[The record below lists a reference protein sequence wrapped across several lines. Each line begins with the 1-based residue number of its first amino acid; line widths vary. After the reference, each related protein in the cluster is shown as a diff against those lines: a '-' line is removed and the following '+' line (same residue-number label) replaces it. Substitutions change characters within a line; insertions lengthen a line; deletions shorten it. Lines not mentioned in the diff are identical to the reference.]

1 MAAVTFGPFRLDLI
15 TGELQRSGIAL
26 KLQPQ
31 PAKLLV
37 LLVKHAGQ
45 LVTRDQIRRAVWG
58 DDTFVD
64 FDQSVNFCIRQIRNV
79 LHDQADTPC
88 YVETIPRRGYR
99 FVAPV
104 QTAADAPDAGVTT
117 DGISPRL
124 RPTRAYRLAWGTAA
138 VLLTTSAVIFGILR
152 FSRAAEE
159 PGRAQAQQQVELG
172 RYFLNKFSATD
183 TLAAIEHFEAAA
195 KSDPRNARAFAGLAE
210 AYNQLGTVF
219 IASRRPPNARLLAV
233 RAAVQAIQLDPN
245 LAEAYAALGY
255 TTMHEFDWEQAAASL
270 RRALTL
276 DPQCVPAHL
285 TYAGFL
291 AARRRSAEAV
301 AEARRAVDL
310 APASVRAR
318 QVLAWMLCFDRHYEN
333 AERELHTVLQMDGSY
348 AMAHFRLGQVRI
360 ITRRWHEAIAPLE
373 SAVEITHRAPAA
385 VGLLAMAYAGDG
397 RRSDAQHLV
406 DELERRAADENVP
419 PGALLLGFLAVNDK
433 AHAIDMLQRGYDERD
448 NYEIN
453 IAADPL
459 MDPLRD
465 EPRFQALC
473 LRVLRGTRLDASHT
487 LDSQFSQDKPGQ

>member
-1 MAAVTFGPFRLDLI
+1 MPAATFGPFRLDLI

-37 LLVKHAGQ
+37 LLVEHAGQ

-64 FDQSVNFCIRQIRNV
+64 FDQSVNFCIRQIRNA
-79 LHDQADTPC
+79 LRDQADTPC
-88 YVETIPRRGYR
+88 YVETVPRRGYR

-104 QTAADAPDAGVTT
+104 QSVTDSNDSGGST
-117 DGISPRL
+117 DQVSRPRAV
-124 RPTRAYRLAWGTAA
+124 RPHQLAWGALA
-138 VLLTTSAVIFGILR
+138 VLLTASAVTFGILR
-152 FSRAAEE
+152 FSRAPEG
-159 PGRAQAQQQVELG
+159 PKRAQAEQEVELG
-172 RYFLNKFSATD
+172 RYFLNKFTATD
-183 TLAAIEHFEAAA
+183 TLAAIERFEAAA
-195 KSDPRNARAFAGLAE
+195 RIDTRNARAFAGMAE

-255 TTMHEFDWEQAAASL
+255 TTMHEFDWEQAAACL
-270 RRALTL
+270 RRALAL

-310 APASVRAR
+310 APASVRPR
-318 QVLAWMLCFDRHYEN
+318 LVLAWMLNFDRHYED
-333 AERELHTVLQMDGSY
+333 AERELQTVLQMDGSY

-385 VGLLAMAYAGDG
+385 LGLLAMAYGGDG
-397 RRSDAQHLV
+397 RRADAEHLV

-433 AHAIDMLQRGYDERD
+433 ARAIDMLQRGYDERD

-473 LRVLRGTRLDASHT
+473 QRVLRGTRLDASRPT
-487 LDSQFSQDKPGQ
+487 DSQFSRSE